1 MPAATISCSKHMG
14 TAFLDIVPGEI
25 ETILLQSQCNC
36 LDNYTGTLQ
45 RGEKKKTHRQ
55 ACYLSPCVSK
65 YLENLGTF
73 LLFIYI

>member
-25 ETILLQSQCNC
+25 GTILLQSQCNC

-45 RGEKKKTHRQ
+45 RGEKKKPIDKP
-55 ACYLSPCVSK
+55 AGPSLPE
-65 YLENLGTF
+65 ENQVCHWNAKRM
-73 LLFIYI
+73 